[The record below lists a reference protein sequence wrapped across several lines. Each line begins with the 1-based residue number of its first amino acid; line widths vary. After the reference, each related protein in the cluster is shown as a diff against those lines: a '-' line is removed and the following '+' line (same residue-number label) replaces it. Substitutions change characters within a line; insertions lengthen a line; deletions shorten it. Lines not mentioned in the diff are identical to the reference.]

1 MQPVQPLK
9 PLKPLK
15 PLRPDQLVQ
24 IINLSAG
31 YDRSPV
37 FSKFSLSVME
47 SDRIL
52 VCGPNGCGKTT
63 LLKCMLGLVK
73 PLSGEI
79 KTRQGLRTAY
89 SKQDFPSVNLPIS
102 AQEVVAMG
110 LGPGYRTTPGAPF
123 SAKTAAT
130 AYGSRRLTKQKSR
143 QIVAEAMEKTKCLH
157 LARRLFSSLSGG
169 ERQRVSLA
177 RCLCQKADLLLLDEP
192 SSFLDSESR
201 ENLLELLE
209 NLTASPFAVIA
220 VTHDP
225 SMMTSSMW
233 RIVRMENAEDGG
245 AR

>member
-1 MQPVQPLK
+1 M
-9 PLKPLK
+9 
-15 PLRPDQLVQ
+15 
-24 IINLSAG
+24 
-31 YDRSPV
+31 V

-52 VCGPNGCGKTT
+52 VCGPNGSGKTT
-63 LLKCMLGLVK
+63 LLKCILGLAK
-73 PLSGEI
+73 PMSGEI
-79 KTRQGLRTAY
+79 KTRRGLRTAY

-110 LGPGYRTTPGAPF
+110 LGPRYGTPPGARF
-123 SAKTAAT
+123 AAKPEETAHE
-130 AYGSRRLTKQKSR
+130 SRRLTKQKSR
-143 QIVAEAMEKTKCLH
+143 QIVAEAMERTKCIH

-225 SMMTSSMW
+225 NMMAAPMW
-233 RIVRMENAEDGG
+233 RIVKMEGAEDGG
-245 AR
+245 AK

>member
-1 MQPVQPLK
+1 
-9 PLKPLK
+9 
-15 PLRPDQLVQ
+15 
-24 IINLSAG
+24 
-31 YDRSPV
+31 
-37 FSKFSLSVME
+37 ME

-52 VCGPNGCGKTT
+52 ICGPNGSGKTT
-63 LLKCMLGLVK
+63 LLKCILGLVK

-79 KTRQGLRTAY
+79 KTRQGLRAAY

-110 LGPGYRTTPGAPF
+110 LGPRYGTSPGARF
-123 SAKTAAT
+123 AAKPEET
-130 AYGSRRLTKQKSR
+130 AYESRQLTKQKSR
-143 QIVAEAMEKTKCLH
+143 QIVAEAMEKTKCIH

-225 SMMTSSMW
+225 NMMSAPMW
-233 RIVRMENAEDGG
+233 RIVKLEGSEDGG